1 MLKPWQSAV
10 PLPRDRFGT
19 LIRTN
24 TYRSPEFSIGSIQ
37 GELYTFIILYYCGW
51 WDSLWL
57 LPTPR
62 SCWPCWLS
70 EVSFMGSYGD
80 SASTWIYKYQI
91 VSFCII
97 VVYIHLYYYIY
108 QYYTKLNS
116 IYYIIHVV
124 YSSIFLQ
131 VPSPLWANP
140 SFLSICR
147 KGPTVLW
154 RIGLQFFSLES
165 RLGGHIYGLK
175 NHAGVCHCQLSAKV
189 ELANIDPMYQYS
201 LQWFLDEPCGL
212 PQRLS
217 RRVILQCS
225 TTVWWAEVPAA
236 VPACRG
242 SITKIWCAGGQEQ
255 KLSARIN
262 VQDIKNHSSTFRPT
276 AKVTS
281 EKYEK

>member
-1 MLKPWQSAV
+1 MGKPLISLDMSQRSYRPVAYRTAV
-10 PLPRDRFGT
+10 LFFGIATWWPHLPEK
-19 LIRTN
+19 
-24 TYRSPEFSIGSIQ
+24 P
-37 GELYTFIILYYCGW
+37 CG
-51 WDSLWL
+51 
-57 LPTPR
+57 
-62 SCWPCWLS
+62 
-70 EVSFMGSYGD
+70 
-80 SASTWIYKYQI
+80 
-91 VSFCII
+91 
-97 VVYIHLYYYIY
+97 
-108 QYYTKLNS
+108 
-116 IYYIIHVV
+116 
-124 YSSIFLQ
+124 
-131 VPSPLWANP
+131 
-140 SFLSICR
+140 
-147 KGPTVLW
+147 
-154 RIGLQFFSLES
+154 
-165 RLGGHIYGLK
+165 
-175 NHAGVCHCQLSAKV
+175 HAGVCHCQHLSASAKV